1 VSLFVVASFIQACCW
16 RVARLPLAGESVA
29 ASEISS
35 EPGGK
40 GFNVAIAASRLG
52 AQVSVLV
59 GLGEDAAADAALQ
72 LLQQHAITP
81 VYAYRLASQSGHGA
95 GLIAADGANMV
106 SVYLGP
112 NQLLTATHV
121 DHAQASIQSASLVY
135 AQFETSLAAIQQ
147 CFALARQAGR
157 QTVLNPSPWQPI
169 PQALLSQTAI
179 LIVNQHEAA
188 QLLAWSAELLAAS
201 AETALLALRQA
212 MQAFYQQWPGELLV
226 VTLGALGSVAMTQ
239 AGEWV
244 MVPAWP
250 VTAVDTLGAGDAF
263 SAGLCVALM
272 RGEPLV
278 PALAYANACGACVVQ
293 TPGVLAALPDTLAV
307 AAMQRQCGTTP
318 LA

>member
-1 VSLFVVASFIQACCW
+1 MSLFVVASFIQACCW

-29 ASEISS
+29 ASDISS

-40 GFNVAIAASRLG
+40 GFNVAVAASRLG

-135 AQFETSLAAIQQ
+135 AQFETSLAAIEQ

-157 QTVLNPSPWQPI
+157 QTVLNPSPWQPL
-169 PQALLSQTAI
+169 PQALLLHTTVLI
-179 LIVNQHEAA
+179 LNQHEAS
-188 QLLAWSAELLAAS
+188 QMLAWSAEHLRATP
-201 AETALLALRQA
+201 EMALTALRQA
-212 MQAFYQQWPGELLV
+212 MRQFYQRWPGELLV
-226 VTLGALGSVAMTQ
+226 VTLGVLGSVAMTQ

-244 MVPAWP
+244 VAPGLVVNAI
-250 VTAVDTLGAGDAF
+250 DTLGAGDAF

-272 RGEPLV
+272 RGEVLAH
-278 PALAYANACGACVVQ
+278 ALAFANACGACVVQ
-293 TPGVLAALPDTLAV
+293 QPGVLAALPDRLAV
-307 AAMQRQCGTTP
+307 VALQRQCSATP

>member
-1 VSLFVVASFIQACCW
+1 VTLFVVASFIQACCW
-16 RVARLPLAGESVA
+16 SVERLPVAGESVA
-29 ASEISS
+29 STSIAS

-40 GFNVAIAASRLG
+40 GFNVAVAASRLG
-52 AQVSVLV
+52 VKVSVMM
-59 GLGEDAAADAALQ
+59 GLGEDSAAETALQ
-72 LLQQHAITP
+72 VLQQHAIAP
-81 VYAYRLASQSGHGA
+81 IYAYRLSPQSGHGA

-112 NQLLTATHV
+112 NQLLTAEHV
-121 DHAQASIQSASLVY
+121 ANAAAAIQSAALVY
-135 AQFETSLAAIQQ
+135 AQFETSLAAIQHS
-147 CFALARQAGR
+147 FALARQAGR

-169 PQALLSQTAI
+169 PQAVLSQTAI

-188 QLLAWSAELLAAS
+188 QLLAWSAELLAVS
-201 AETALLALRQA
+201 PEDTLIALRQA
-212 MQAFYQQWPGELLV
+212 MHAFYQQWPGDLLV

-244 MVPAWP
+244 VAPAWP

-272 RGEPLV
+272 HGEPLAQ
-278 PALAYANACGACVVQ
+278 ALAHANACGACVVQ

-307 AAMQRQCGTTP
+307 AAIQQQCGTTP